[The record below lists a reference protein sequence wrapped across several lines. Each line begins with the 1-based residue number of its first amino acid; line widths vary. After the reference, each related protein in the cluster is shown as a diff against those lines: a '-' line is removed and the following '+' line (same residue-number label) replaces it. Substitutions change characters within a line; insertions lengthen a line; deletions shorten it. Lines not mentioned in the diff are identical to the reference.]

1 MESVEYNKRNN
12 MKSNL
17 DYVRSIYTEEKGNF
31 DKQREA
37 AEQHVPV
44 TTEEKRR
51 FMEMVMRMEEYGQQM
66 FGEGR
71 KMSDKCSNL
80 REMVEMAQRITTD
93 LTESDDTQFEKVSL
107 QRELKR
113 VEEDLKLMEKS
124 CSEADM
130 LVERAMR
137 AYENMSYGMNRLFG
151 K

>member
-1 MESVEYNKRNN
+1 

-17 DYVRSIYTEEKGNF
+17 DYVRAIYTEQKGNF
-31 DKQREA
+31 DEQREA

-44 TTEEKRR
+44 TIQEKKQ
-51 FMEMVMRMEEYGQQM
+51 FMEMVTRMEEYGQRM
-66 FGEGR
+66 FGEGK
-71 KMSDKCSNL
+71 KMSDQCSNL
-80 REMVEMAQRITTD
+80 REMVEMAHRITTE
-93 LTESDDTQFEKVSL
+93 LTESDDIQFEKVSL

>member
-1 MESVEYNKRNN
+1 

-17 DYVRSIYTEEKGNF
+17 DYVRSIYTEQKGNF
-31 DKQREA
+31 DEQREA

-44 TTEEKRR
+44 TIQEKRR

-71 KMSDKCSNL
+71 KMSEQCSNL

-93 LTESDDTQFEKVSL
+93 LTESDDAQFEKVSL

-113 VEEDLKLMEKS
+113 VQDDMNLVEKTCQEADILME
-124 CSEADM
+124 
-130 LVERAMR
+130 RALR

>member
-1 MESVEYNKRNN
+1 

-17 DYVRSIYTEEKGNF
+17 DYVRSIYTEQKGNF
-31 DKQREA
+31 DEQREA

-44 TTEEKRR
+44 TIQEKKQ
-51 FMEMVMRMEEYGQQM
+51 FMEMVTRMEEYGQRM
-66 FGEGR
+66 FGEGK
-71 KMSDKCSNL
+71 KMSDQCSNL
-80 REMVEMAQRITTD
+80 REMVEMAHRITTE
-93 LTESDDTQFEKVSL
+93 LTESDDTRFEKVSL

>member
-1 MESVEYNKRNN
+1 MN
-12 MKSNL
+12 SNL
-17 DYVRSIYTEEKGNF
+17 DYVRSIYKEQKGDF
-31 DKQREA
+31 KKQYESK
-37 AEQHVPV
+37 EQHIPV

-71 KMSDKCSNL
+71 KMSEQCSNL
-80 REMVEMAQRITTD
+80 REMVEMAQRITTE
-93 LTESDDTQFEKVSL
+93 LTESDEMQFEKVSL
-107 QRELKR
+107 KRELKR
-113 VEEDLKLMEKS
+113 VEDDLKLMEKS
-124 CSEADM
+124 CNEADM

>member
-1 MESVEYNKRNN
+1 

-17 DYVRSIYTEEKGNF
+17 DYVRSIYKEQKGDF
-31 DKQREA
+31 DKQHEA

-44 TTEEKRR
+44 TTEEKKR
-51 FMEMVMRMEEYGQQM
+51 FMEMVMRMEEYGQSM

-71 KMSDKCSNL
+71 KMSEQCSSL
-80 REMVEMAQRITTD
+80 REMVDTAKRVVTD
-93 LTESDDTQFEKVSL
+93 LTESDEMQFEKVSL

-113 VEEDLKLMEKS
+113 VEDDMKLVEKT
-124 CSEADM
+124 CQEADM
-130 LVERAMR
+130 LMERAMR